1 MIIIFMIIVAAILV
15 CIDQMIKL
23 WAVGELATNGISKPF
38 IKFGDT
44 EIIDFTYTENTGAAF
59 GIMSDKQWFTIG
71 VASVGLILFT
81 IYMLKCYRE
90 SKFAMIVSAVVISGG
105 IGNLIDRIRC
115 GYVVDYFEV
124 KLFDFAI
131 FNFADVCVTVGVFL
145 LMIYFLF
152 FQEPEK
158 DKLKSRKPG
167 RRRY

>member
-1 MIIIFMIIVAAILV
+1 
-15 CIDQMIKL
+15 
-23 WAVGELATNGISKPF
+23 
-38 IKFGDT
+38 
-44 EIIDFTYTENTGAAF
+44 
-59 GIMSDKQWFTIG
+59 MSDKQWFTIG

-145 LMIYFLF
+145 LVIYFLF